1 MAATLS
7 SDMDNTDKV
16 VGFLDEARNL
26 NLKVLRPNINHSAY
40 MFEATHADTIQYGL
54 GAIKGVG
61 QSVCEAIVKERL
73 HYGPYTSL
81 LDFCTRVTSAK
92 LNRRALEAMIH
103 AGALDELGK
112 GSRLCHAAT
121 ARSHQSNGTNV
132 QRTRVRA
139 KLAFRQTQTPAHQ
152 SSN

>member
-81 LDFCTRVTSAK
+81 LDFCTGHLS
-92 LNRRALEAMIH
+92 
-103 AGALDELGK
+103 
-112 GSRLCHAAT
+112 
-121 ARSHQSNGTNV
+121 
-132 QRTRVRA
+132 
-139 KLAFRQTQTPAHQ
+139 QTQPTCTR
-152 SSN
+152 SNDPCWRTGRAR